1 MKALRLSPMPRSR
14 IARLY
19 PPCVRPLLRGVAL
32 AERPRSARAGS
43 MPHSPIPAR
52 ICPVCGAGLDVRKMQ
67 ITVSVR
73 LPAPSGGEPQVES
86 QTFGSGQ
93 RSREARGSALRR
105 KALAPAQPSI
115 ASDESYIDKPSRERV
130 DRRGCGKSD
139 PAARI
144 QIPTIGGRGSIG
156 DVRRHAGQAFPSA
169 RPPPHEDP
177 AWRNPACPRLASI
190 LPVHF
195 FHKAAHGMDER
206 GQFPPFG
213 DRVCGV
219 EAVLAGIGI
228 TDRRAG
234 RPAPVHP
241 AAGVRHRWRPTGRP
255 GPRPRPAAWAQ
266 VHSQVLGQSAL
277 QGVVPM
283 YSSDPHP
290 PVARWSRPRPARPHG
305 CGHARP

>member
-1 MKALRLSPMPRSR
+1 MGDDVGAGQLLEIRRCGRCGRKGRKSFRANRTREKRAPAQQEDAMKALRLSPMPRSR

-169 RPPPHEDP
+169 PPP
-177 AWRNPACPRLASI
+177 A
-190 LPVHF
+190 
-195 FHKAAHGMDER
+195 
-206 GQFPPFG
+206 
-213 DRVCGV
+213 
-219 EAVLAGIGI
+219 
-228 TDRRAG
+228 
-234 RPAPVHP
+234 
-241 AAGVRHRWRPTGRP
+241 
-255 GPRPRPAAWAQ
+255 
-266 VHSQVLGQSAL
+266 
-277 QGVVPM
+277 
-283 YSSDPHP
+283 
-290 PVARWSRPRPARPHG
+290 
-305 CGHARP
+305 